1 MDRIRYLLYGFVLG
15 LFIGI
20 VGSYIHYDKK
30 ATEAD
35 LKQSE
40 ANLALQKEYM
50 KSVEDIEIKYKKEKE
65 KDEASIKALRASI
78 NNGSVRL
85 SISTTKSRITTTEN
99 GEKRTELDQETA
111 NSLISITEDGDRAIR
126 DLNQCVDTYNKV
138 KEIYDGKSITR

>member
-20 VGSYIHYDKK
+20 VGAYIHYDKK

-65 KDEASIKALRASI
+65 KDEAYIKALRTSI

-85 SISTTKSRITTTEN
+85 SIPTAKSRITTTES
-99 GEKRTELDQETA
+99 GEKRAELDPETA

-138 KEIYDGKSITR
+138 KEIYDGSNK

>member
-1 MDRIRYLLYGFVLG
+1 MDRVKYLLYGFVLG

-20 VGSYIHYDKK
+20 VGVYIYYDKK

-50 KSVEDIEIKYKKEKE
+50 KSVEEIEIKYKKEKE

-85 SISTTKSRITTTEN
+85 SISTSKSRITTTES
-99 GEKRTELDQETA
+99 GEKRAELDPETA

-138 KEIYDGKSITR
+138 KEIYDGSNK

>member
-20 VGSYIHYDKK
+20 VGAYIHYDKK

-85 SISTTKSRITTTEN
+85 SIPTTKSRITTTES
-99 GEKRTELDQETA
+99 GEKRAELNPETVERIL
-111 NSLISITEDGDRAIR
+111 SVGRDGDEAIR
-126 DLNQCVDTYNKV
+126 ELNYCIDRYNSIK
-138 KEIYDGKSITR
+138 DGR

>member
-1 MDRIRYLLYGFVLG
+1 MDRIKYLLYGFVLG

-20 VGSYIHYDKK
+20 VGVYIYCDKK

-50 KSVEDIEIKYKKEKE
+50 KSVEEIEIKYKKEKE

-85 SISTTKSRITTTEN
+85 SIPTSKSRITTTES
-99 GEKRTELDQETA
+99 GEKRAELDPETA

-138 KEIYDGKSITR
+138 KEIYDGSNK

>member
-20 VGSYIHYDKK
+20 VGVCIHYDKK

-138 KEIYDGKSITR
+138 KEIYDGSNK

>member
-1 MDRIRYLLYGFVLG
+1 MKKFFLISFILTAILLSLV
-15 LFIGI
+15 
-20 VGSYIHYDKK
+20 SC
-30 ATEAD
+30 T
-35 LKQSE
+35 
-40 ANLALQKEYM
+40 
-50 KSVEDIEIKYKKEKE
+50 KKEKE

-85 SISTTKSRITTTEN
+85 SISTTKSRITTTES
-99 GEKRTELDQETA
+99 GEKRAELDTETA